1 MADNRRSAVDGL
13 GALPDVVTRWAG
25 SHWTS
30 IAVALAIV
38 TILIVGAVSGFDHWW
53 QTFVYTTGALV
64 SLLMLFLLQHT
75 TNRESKAILVK
86 LDELI
91 RATTGARE
99 DVMGIEKHEVG
110 GQEDIHDQ
118 LHHRG
123 GAQPGK
129 V

>member
-1 MADNRRSAVDGL
+1 
-13 GALPDVVTRWAG
+13 
-25 SHWTS
+25 
-30 IAVALAIV
+30 
-38 TILIVGAVSGFDHWW
+38 
-53 QTFVYTTGALV
+53 
-64 SLLMLFLLQHT
+64 MLFLLQHT

-110 GQEDIHDQ
+110 DQEDIHEQ